1 MYTIYR
7 KRRENLKNYNLQKK
21 KRKFKEL
28 QFLQAWQG
36 FYARQEVLKI
46 SEHLVSQ
53 TNSAKRPL
61 TILQKSTKKKVTVRL
76 KNEVEYK
83 GKMDNV
89 DSYMNLIMT
98 DAEELHDG
106 KTIANY
112 GRVIVR
118 GNNVL
123 FIKLENEL

>member
-1 MYTIYR
+1 
-7 KRRENLKNYNLQKK
+7 
-21 KRKFKEL
+21 
-28 QFLQAWQG
+28 
-36 FYARQEVLKI
+36 
-46 SEHLVSQ
+46 VSQ
-53 TNSAKRPL
+53 STAKRPL
-61 TILQKSTKKKVTVRL
+61 TMLQKSTKKKVIVRL

-98 DAEELHDG
+98 DAEELHDN
-106 KTIANY
+106 KVIANY

-123 FIKLENEL
+123 FIKIENEL

>member
-1 MYTIYR
+1 M
-7 KRRENLKNYNLQKK
+7 L
-21 KRKFKEL
+21 
-28 QFLQAWQG
+28 G
-36 FYARQEVLKI
+36 
-46 SEHLVSQ
+46 EHSLSQ
-53 TNSAKRPL
+53 SNAKRPL
-61 TILQKSTKKKVTVRL
+61 TTLQKSTKKKVTVRL

-98 DAEELHDG
+98 DAEELRED
-106 KTIANY
+106 KVIANY

>member
-1 MYTIYR
+1 M
-7 KRRENLKNYNLQKK
+7 
-21 KRKFKEL
+21 
-28 QFLQAWQG
+28 
-36 FYARQEVLKI
+36 
-46 SEHLVSQ
+46 SQ
-53 TNSAKRPL
+53 STAKRPL
-61 TILQKSTKKKVTVRL
+61 TTLQKSTKKKVTVRL
-76 KNEVEYK
+76 KNDVEYK

-98 DAEELHDG
+98 DAEELHEN
-106 KTIANY
+106 KVIANY

>member
-1 MYTIYR
+1 M
-7 KRRENLKNYNLQKK
+7 
-21 KRKFKEL
+21 
-28 QFLQAWQG
+28 
-36 FYARQEVLKI
+36 
-46 SEHLVSQ
+46 SQ
-53 TNSAKRPL
+53 TNAKRPL
-61 TILQKSTKKKVTVRL
+61 TALQKNTKKKVTIRL

-98 DAEELHDG
+98 DAEEFQNG
-106 KTIANY
+106 KVIANY

>member
-1 MYTIYR
+1 M
-7 KRRENLKNYNLQKK
+7 
-21 KRKFKEL
+21 
-28 QFLQAWQG
+28 
-36 FYARQEVLKI
+36 
-46 SEHLVSQ
+46 SQ
-53 TNSAKRPL
+53 TNAKRPL
-61 TILQKSTKKKVTVRL
+61 TALQKSTKKKVTIRL

-98 DAEELHDG
+98 DAEEIHDS
-106 KTIANY
+106 KVIASY

>member
-1 MYTIYR
+1 M
-7 KRRENLKNYNLQKK
+7 
-21 KRKFKEL
+21 
-28 QFLQAWQG
+28 
-36 FYARQEVLKI
+36 
-46 SEHLVSQ
+46 SQ
-53 TNSAKRPL
+53 PSSSKRPL
-61 TILQKSTKKKVTVRL
+61 TTLQKSTKKRVTVRL

-98 DAEELHDG
+98 DAEELHG
-106 KTIANY
+106 GRVIANY

>member
-1 MYTIYR
+1 M
-7 KRRENLKNYNLQKK
+7 
-21 KRKFKEL
+21 
-28 QFLQAWQG
+28 
-36 FYARQEVLKI
+36 
-46 SEHLVSQ
+46 SQ
-53 TNSAKRPL
+53 TSNAKRPL
-61 TILQKSTKKKVTVRL
+61 TTLQKSTKKKVTVRL

-83 GKMDNV
+83 GKMENV

-98 DAEELHDG
+98 DAEELHES
-106 KTIANY
+106 KVIANY

>member
-1 MYTIYR
+1 MLT
-7 KRRENLKNYNLQKK
+7 
-21 KRKFKEL
+21 
-28 QFLQAWQG
+28 
-36 FYARQEVLKI
+36 
-46 SEHLVSQ
+46 SEKSVSQ
-53 TNSAKRPL
+53 TSAKRPL
-61 TILQKSTKKKVTVRL
+61 TTLQKSTKKKVTVRL

-98 DAEELHDG
+98 DAEELHED
-106 KTIANY
+106 KVIANY

-123 FIKLENEL
+123 FIKLENELWFLGVYYG

>member
-1 MYTIYR
+1 M
-7 KRRENLKNYNLQKK
+7 
-21 KRKFKEL
+21 
-28 QFLQAWQG
+28 
-36 FYARQEVLKI
+36 
-46 SEHLVSQ
+46 SQ
-53 TNSAKRPL
+53 SSAKRPL
-61 TILQKSTKKKVTVRL
+61 TTLQKSTKKNVIVRL

-98 DAEELHDG
+98 DAEELKDD
-106 KTIANY
+106 KVIANY